1 MTTPTLVPNNTL
13 ITPTPE
19 DGRHLAIKLAR
30 LVIKATQP
38 DEEAR
43 KRLRDIYANDA
54 GFLIQVGHVTAIE
67 FATIA
72 AANNY
77 WRDTQRQ

>member
-1 MTTPTLVPNNTL
+1 MSEQIEMVPGNSL
-13 ITPTPE
+13 ITKTPE
-19 DGRHLAIKLAR
+19 ECRQLAVKMAR

-38 DEEAR
+38 DASVRE
-43 KRLRDIYANDA
+43 KLRPIYAEDA
-54 GFLIQVGHVTAIE
+54 AMLIAVGQVVATE

-77 WRDTQRQ
+77 WK

>member
-1 MTTPTLVPNNTL
+1 MNPTLVPNNSL
-13 ITPTPE
+13 ITDTPE
-19 DGRHLAIKLAR
+19 EGRALAIKMSR

-38 DEEAR
+38 DEASR
-43 KRLRDIYANDA
+43 NRMRDVYANDA
-54 GFLIQVGHVTAIE
+54 GMLLQVGQVVATE

-77 WRDTQRQ
+77 WKKT